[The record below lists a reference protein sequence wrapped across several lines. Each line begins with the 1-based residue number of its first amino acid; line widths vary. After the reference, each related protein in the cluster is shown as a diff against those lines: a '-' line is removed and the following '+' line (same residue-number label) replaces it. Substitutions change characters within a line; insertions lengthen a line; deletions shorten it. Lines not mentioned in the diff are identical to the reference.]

1 MSNSADVPEAYRQF
15 FFVNAGGPLRQV
27 VSRDVVQKKWQLVTL
42 ACTHRILLP
51 NYQKSAKVGCG
62 FCGGLEPLALPLA
75 GVQVNPSSGPDL
87 PRVVAQCHLRLARE
101 EVQKGGPLSAA
112 PLTERH

>member
-42 ACTHRILLP
+42 ACSHRILLP
-51 NYQKSAKVGCG
+51 KYQKSAKVGCG
-62 FCGGLEPLALPLA
+62 FCGGLEPLALPQA
-75 GVQVNPSSGPDL
+75 GVPGDPDGGPSL
-87 PRVVAQCHLRLARE
+87 PRVVALRHLRLALE
-101 EVQKGGPLSAA
+101 EVQQGGPDPAA
-112 PLTERH
+112 AR